1 MSPSPS
7 PGFEVSIS
15 VATRERIRQL
25 HDLAAA
31 DGRRDQ
37 FLSALRSITERLKRD
52 PMSFGEELFDLRG
65 LRLTIKVGVVLPI
78 AVEFGIYE
86 ERRQVFVRD
95 FRYVSPG

>member
-1 MSPSPS
+1 
-7 PGFEVSIS
+7 
-15 VATRERIRQL
+15 
-25 HDLAAA
+25 
-31 DGRRDQ
+31 
-37 FLSALRSITERLKRD
+37 
-52 PMSFGEELFDLRG
+52 MSFGEELFDLRG